1 MSNYYQNSTPSEP
14 GDYKELEA
22 CPKVVL
28 SYNAAQ
34 FAATI
39 GVKRRV
45 QSLQFSKGPEY
56 HKRPHNPARMWKN
69 DIEGAGAELAF
80 DKFLG
85 VEWNAGINTFKQ
97 PDVLEYQ
104 VRSTTIPNYSL
115 VVRQK
120 DSDYDKYVLVIGY
133 SMYMWDFH
141 PPTYYIVGW
150 IPGKD
155 AKRSEWSYS
164 PRENFHYYLVPQE
177 DLDKEFETPGG
188 AVKKAQDA
196 PGVYLPDNIG
206 NRS

>member
-1 MSNYYQNSTPSEP
+1 MSNYYQNSAPSEP
-14 GDYKELEA
+14 KDYKELEG

-45 QSLQFSKGPEY
+45 QSLQFSKGPDY

-69 DIEGAGAELAF
+69 DIEGAVAELAF
-80 DKFLG
+80 AKFLG

-97 PDVLEYQ
+97 PDGLDYQ

-150 IPGKD
+150 VPGKD
-155 AKRSEWSYS
+155 AKQEDWAYS
-164 PRENFHYYLVPQE
+164 PRENFHYYLVPQ
-177 DLDKEFETPGG
+177 KELKNQFEKPEGI
-188 AVKKAQDA
+188 KKTQDE

-206 NRS
+206 NRM